1 MSRTSVL
8 LTGRLSCAV
17 MLQSMSS
24 PTLLPA
30 SAFDRRTGIVFNMY
44 VGDTNLQQYDAVEF
58 FGSAMA
64 TQNIKRQ
71 LQIRNKL
78 YPAIERLYA
87 RVHQCVREV

>member
-8 LTGRLSCAV
+8 LTGPLSCAV

-24 PTLLPA
+24 PMLLHP

-44 VGDTNLQQYDAVEF
+44 VSDTNRQEYDAVEF
-58 FGSAMA
+58 LGNAMA

-71 LQIRNKL
+71 LQIRTQQ
-78 YPAIERLYA
+78 AA
-87 RVHQCVREV
+87 SCH